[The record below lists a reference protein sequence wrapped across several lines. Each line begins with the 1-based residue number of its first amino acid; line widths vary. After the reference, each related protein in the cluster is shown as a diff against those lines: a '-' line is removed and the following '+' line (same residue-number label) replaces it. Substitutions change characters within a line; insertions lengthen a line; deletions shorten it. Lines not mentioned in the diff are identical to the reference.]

1 MSSASVFAEYQTNP
15 EVAAALREHRADR
28 DALLSSRTESLEA
41 DPRVR
46 AAWLWGSFGRGEAD
60 DLSDLDPWLI
70 VTDEAAG
77 EIGASLLE
85 FQQTTGSFLT
95 GALSPQFAPPGGGY
109 FSSLNAGRHGLL
121 QMDCYWQP
129 QSAEFEVPE
138 QAVLFNRLN
147 APYTESPILVARA
160 EPLAADLTPEQERI
174 DNGIGFAWFM
184 LSITAKKLA
193 RDPQSDMALLAYP
206 RPGLEDSAELL
217 GLPEYLQESDWIV
230 PDTSL
235 GKVVCLRGL
244 NEKTAHLTEAAR
256 EQGMDLSPQS
266 TGCLSRYLDLAEG
279 ILQ

>member
-1 MSSASVFAEYQTNP
+1 M
-15 EVAAALREHRADR
+15 
-28 DALLSSRTESLEA
+28 
-41 DPRVR
+41 
-46 AAWLWGSFGRGEAD
+46 
-60 DLSDLDPWLI
+60 DPWLI
-70 VTDEAAG
+70 VADEAAS

-95 GALSPQFAPPGGGY
+95 GALSPQFAPPDGGY

-121 QMDCYWQP
+121 QIDCYWQP
-129 QSAEFEVPE
+129 QSAKFEVPE
-138 QAVLFNRLN
+138 QAVLFNRLDE
-147 APYTESPILVARA
+147 PYTASPSQTFPKSV
-160 EPLAADLTPEQERI
+160 PLAANFTPEQQRI
-174 DNGIGFAWFM
+174 DNGIGFAWFL
-184 LSITAKKLA
+184 LSITIKKLA
-193 RDPQSDMALLAYP
+193 RDPLSDMALLAYP
-206 RPGLEDSAELL
+206 RPCLEDAAELL